1 MGRQA
6 KKLSKGRPRK
16 TRTRHKR
23 VLIACNAE
31 VTEPH
36 YFHMLRENQEFSH
49 CTMVIDTTQKG
60 RDPLTLARATKA
72 NLDADAK
79 EAKEE
84 GFEPYYRAWAVT
96 DTDYYGAKLDEA
108 QREIKASKVTLI
120 LTNPCFEVWLLDHVC
135 VCPSSCADTKAC
147 EKLAGAKGLVIPT
160 GGNKEARRS
169 IKKEIRLSM
178 IERKLHAALENAER
192 HNTEEK
198 RLVRKSNPGN
208 TGKYAVWTD
217 IPELIKELLA
227 INGDSRDC

>member
-1 MGRQA
+1 
-6 KKLSKGRPRK
+6 
-16 TRTRHKR
+16 
-23 VLIACNAE
+23 
-31 VTEPH
+31 
-36 YFHMLRENQEFSH
+36 
-49 CTMVIDTTQKG
+49 MVIDTTQKG

-147 EKLAGAKGLVIPT
+147 ERLAGQRGLVMST

-178 IERKLHAALENAER
+178 IEGKLHTALENAER

-198 RLVRKSNPGN
+198 RLVRKGNPGN

-227 INGDSRDC
+227 INGDSRD